1 MNRTDDEDDGE
12 RTVIDCEKG
21 GGRTEKDDEDTD
33 KDDKDGKRRTYKDDE
48 DGGGKTDKDELND
61 FK

>member
-1 MNRTDDEDDGE
+1 MKYINCQHKE
-12 RTVIDCEKG
+12 G
-21 GGRTEKDDEDTD
+21 GGRTDKDDEDTD

-61 FK
+61 FKWH